1 MTMQI
6 SGSAFTA
13 GISTFQS
20 GQQRVE
26 RAAGNIASA
35 AVDAPARVEGRSDA
49 VDTARKVELK
59 QGQYQAEIGAKVVK
73 TADEVLGTLIDIRA

>member
-1 MTMQI
+1 MQI

-35 AVDAPARVEGRSDA
+35 TVDAPSRVEGRSDA
-49 VDTARKVELK
+49 VDTAKNMVELK